1 MKKLLFVTSALA
13 MSVGVSGAFAM
24 GGAEISVSGNSK
36 WTYKDIST
44 QNTDNGTNATSFGIG
59 NTVTFASEAV
69 SDSGLTYGTSLSI
82 LDDGSTLGDDGMKL
96 YIKGSFG
103 EIRTGTGSAGD
114 TFGADATGA
123 VEGEESPV
131 VSAGHFVGKS
141 ADNSLTYYTPTVQD
155 FKAALTITDAGDDS
169 DADSSEF
176 GISFTTLIGNEE
188 LILQYAMA
196 DVSKNGKL
204 TDAEGNDLAKG
215 ATDAQSV
222 GLKYSFGDINLTL
235 AHNEST
241 TDDAD
246 GAKEAD
252 VTSFGFGLTYP
263 ISDDL
268 LLGLHSVDGED
279 KGDGTKAKSEFSE
292 AALSLTY
299 TIAPGL
305 TTNLAY
311 ADYEDG
317 GTSGSSTAAYIKVS
331 F

>member
-13 MSVGVSGAFAM
+13 MSFGVSGALAM

-82 LDDGSTLGDDGMKL
+82 LDDGSTLSDDGMKL

-103 EIRTGTGSAGD
+103 EIRTGTASAGD

-131 VSAGHFVGKS
+131 SAGDFVGKS

-155 FKAALTITDAGDDS
+155 FEAALTITDAGNDS

-176 GISFTTLIGNEE
+176 GISFTTLIGKEE

-196 DVSKNGKL
+196 DVSKNGK
-204 TDAEGNDLAKG
+204 EGSDAKG

-268 LLGLHSVDGED
+268 KLGLHSVDGED
-279 KGDGTKAKSEFSE
+279 KGDGTEAKSEFSE